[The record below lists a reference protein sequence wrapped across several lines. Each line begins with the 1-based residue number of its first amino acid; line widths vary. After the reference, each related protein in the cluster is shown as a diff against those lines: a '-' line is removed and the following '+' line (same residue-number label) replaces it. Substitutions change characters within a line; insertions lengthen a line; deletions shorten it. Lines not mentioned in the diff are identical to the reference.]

1 MDCFGNYSISI
12 ADFQEVVGDEIKERC
27 LKDLLYA
34 KSSSLHFSTG
44 IGESLKDFMRETDV
58 IGLALGK
65 ISGSTSKGE
74 LERIE
79 HLDRKMSSNCN
90 KRGNNREILN
100 SWSYQVLILFMGF
113 SELDME
119 LGFLELDMEQYT
131 DSKSGKEHVTAVYC
145 HPA

>member
-90 KRGNNREILN
+90 KRGNNRAGLWGTSRLQLHRKVKGN
-100 SWSYQVLILFMGF
+100 SCINP
-113 SELDME
+113 E
-119 LGFLELDMEQYT
+119 
-131 DSKSGKEHVTAVYC
+131 A
-145 HPA
+145 